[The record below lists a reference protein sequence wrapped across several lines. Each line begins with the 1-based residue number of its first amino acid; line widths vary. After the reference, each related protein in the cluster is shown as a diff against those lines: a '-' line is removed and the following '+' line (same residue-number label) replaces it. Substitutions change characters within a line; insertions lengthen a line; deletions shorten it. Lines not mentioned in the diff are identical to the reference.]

1 MQVSQE
7 TCLPRSFANFW
18 PGHMETNSIRSWPD
32 RSALLVITKVSKFI
46 FTQYLTYCTVTLFSA
61 AKRQLRGLEFW
72 TYFLIYCTVTLFSAP
87 EIPHFLIYRTVTLFS
102 ATFYFNH
109 ISNNINTIV
118 ELNINNCSKISYL
131 SSLIFPINWDV
142 YKWCFYPPEMVEFR
156 EKFQGWIFCEVI

>member
-1 MQVSQE
+1 MQESQE
-7 TCLPRSFANFW
+7 TCLPWSFANFW
-18 PGHMETNSIRSWPD
+18 PGHIETNSNRSWPD
-32 RSALLVITKVSKFI
+32 RSALLVIAKVGKFI
-46 FTQYLTYCTVTLFSA
+46 FIQYLTYCTVTLFSA

-87 EIPHFLIYRTVTLFS
+87 EIPHFLIYCTVTLFS

-142 YKWCFYPPEMVEFR
+142 YKWCFYPPEMVEFWKNFEGR
-156 EKFQGWIFCEVI
+156 IFCEVT

>member
-1 MQVSQE
+1 M
-7 TCLPRSFANFW
+7 
-18 PGHMETNSIRSWPD
+18 G
-32 RSALLVITKVSKFI
+32 KFI
-46 FTQYLTYCTVTLFSA
+46 FIQYFTYCTVTLFSA

-87 EIPHFLIYRTVTLFS
+87 EIPHFLIYRMVTLFS

-131 SSLIFPINWDV
+131 SSLIFLINWDV
-142 YKWCFYPPEMVEFR
+142 YKWCFYPPEMVEF
-156 EKFQGWIFCEVI
+156 

>member
-18 PGHMETNSIRSWPD
+18 PGHLESNSISPWPD
-32 RSALLVITKVSKFI
+32 RTALLDFAKVGKFI
-46 FTQYLTYCTVTLFSA
+46 FTQYFTYCTVTLFSA

-87 EIPHFLIYRTVTLFS
+87 EILVHLKFWTYFLIFRTVSLFS
-102 ATFYFNH
+102 ATFYFDH

-142 YKWCFYPPEMVEFR
+142 YKWCF
-156 EKFQGWIFCEVI
+156 